1 MSGKCLKLYF
11 NFESIIIL
19 KLLFFDENSGT
30 LLRHAKVLLAS
41 GTGRAV
47 AAGGDVNSMV
57 NSIKTGRPQDS
68 EDYLRAEYQFY
79 YLMNTLPIPS
89 VTLMP
94 QICMGGGLGFCHS
107 TTIRIASEK
116 TRLGKGYRSQI
127 LETPADSSI
136 IDNFDQGPVHTK
148 MKVVSKTSA
157 GYIDF
162 DDLTFV

>member
-1 MSGKCLKLYF
+1 MNRVVLSELRAPWMTIQLNRPKQLNAVDKNVAQCGIQSLVENVRKVSETSRF
-11 NFESIIIL
+11 D
-19 KLLFFDENSGT
+19 LFQNSSET
-30 LLRHAKVLLAS
+30 LLSQAKILLAS

-57 NSIKTGRPQDS
+57 NSIKNGRPQDS

-89 VTLMP
+89 FTLMP

-116 TRLGKGYRSQI
+116 TRLGKG
-127 LETPADSSI
+127 
-136 IDNFDQGPVHTK
+136 
-148 MKVVSKTSA
+148 
-157 GYIDF
+157 
-162 DDLTFV
+162 

>member
-1 MSGKCLKLYF
+1 M
-11 NFESIIIL
+11 
-19 KLLFFDENSGT
+19 
-30 LLRHAKVLLAS
+30 RQAKVLLAS

-116 TRLGKGYRSQI
+116 TRLGKGYRSKIVKTQAI
-127 LETPADSSI
+127 CSV
-136 IDNFDQGPVHTK
+136 IDNFDQRPLHTK
-148 MKVVSKTSA
+148 INAVSKKSA